1 MARLRGQEKARYVAA
16 MFDRISRRYDLLNTV
31 MSGGRHH
38 SWRRRAADLAIQDGQ
53 GEALDVATGTGD
65 FALELAR
72 RPGVTR
78 VIGLDFAPQMLSLAR
93 QKAARHG
100 LSQRVHWALGDAHAL
115 PFPDGRFLCVT
126 SGFGLR
132 NFSEAEAALG
142 EMARVVRPGGRV
154 VILDIVPFQGRGVLH
169 RLSRLYLRKVIP
181 RLGALLSGDREGY
194 AYLPE
199 SVDSYLN
206 PQELSQMMEGL
217 GLQRVKHQVMGSG
230 MVALHVGEKP
240 AEAAQS

>member
-1 MARLRGQEKARYVAA
+1 MARLTGQEKGRYVAA

-38 SWRRRAADLAIQDGQ
+38 AWRRKAADLATQGGE

-72 RPGVTR
+72 RPGITR
-78 VIGLDFAPQMLSLAR
+78 VVGLDFAPQMLSLAR
-93 QKAARHG
+93 QKAARSH
-100 LSQRVHWALGDAHAL
+100 RVHWVLGDAHAL

-132 NFSEAEAALG
+132 NFSDVEAALG

-169 RLSRLYLRKVIP
+169 RLSRLYLRRVIP
-181 RLGALLSGDREGY
+181 RLGALLAGDREGY

-199 SVDSYLN
+199 SVEGYLN
-206 PQELSQMMEGL
+206 PQELSQMMERL
-217 GLQRVKHQVMGSG
+217 GLQRVKCQLMGGG

-240 AEAAQS
+240 AGVAQP